1 MFCAVLVWQ
10 RFVYLLTL
18 CLSISVAFRSLQCF
32 ESASSLGVN
41 NIDQQHTYANGGNGS
56 NPLFYIHAH
65 AHHINLRVLEC
76 ELFLFLL
83 WFGEKLPCLLGVRV
97 FLFVVC
103 DSAQHIIK
111 KKTHIHERR
120 RHPKSE
126 CQRTVDSEIFVF
138 VLRFVYKRIVLTVL
152 MPIIRPPAP
161 SPHALTHPSLI
172 RNDSARC
179 GHTIALQLV
188 AIEARLCVGINIK
201 IEVMPSVRR
210 KSRRVCVCMCVCF
223 SCVCVLLVALLYS
236 HLAAK

>member
-103 DSAQHIIK
+103 DSALHIIK
-111 KKTHIHERR
+111 KNTYTNAAAIQNQ
-120 RHPKSE
+120 S
-126 CQRTVDSEIFVF
+126 VN
-138 VLRFVYKRIVLTVL
+138 
-152 MPIIRPPAP
+152 AP
-161 SPHALTHPSLI
+161 STAKYSCLF
-172 RNDSARC
+172 C
-179 GHTIALQLV
+179 G
-188 AIEARLCVGINIK
+188 
-201 IEVMPSVRR
+201 
-210 KSRRVCVCMCVCF
+210 
-223 SCVCVLLVALLYS
+223 LYTNLS
-236 HLAAK
+236 

>member
-83 WFGEKLPCLLGVRV
+83 WFGEKLPCLLGVLV

-103 DSAQHIIK
+103 DSALHIIK
-111 KKTHIHERR
+111 KNTHTRTPPPSKIRVSTHRR
-120 RHPKSE
+120 
-126 CQRTVDSEIFVF
+126 QR
-138 VLRFVYKRIVLTVL
+138 
-152 MPIIRPPAP
+152 
-161 SPHALTHPSLI
+161 
-172 RNDSARC
+172 
-179 GHTIALQLV
+179 
-188 AIEARLCVGINIK
+188 NI
-201 IEVMPSVRR
+201 
-210 KSRRVCVCMCVCF
+210 RVCFAVCIQTNCLDCTR
-223 SCVCVLLVALLYS
+223 AHHPTPPPPHTHS
-236 HLAAK
+236 HTHRSSGTIPHGVDIQLRYN